1 MVRPLVP
8 RNWRLQPP
16 SPASP
21 SGFRTTRFGGGG
33 AVPSDHPNKYVVA
46 ARKRRITL
54 SKVSIAPPK
63 EDD

>member
-1 MVRPLVP
+1 MPRPLVP

-21 SGFRTTRFGGGG
+21 SGFRTSRFGGGG
-33 AVPSDHPNKYVVA
+33 AVPSDHPNKHVEA

-54 SKVSIAPPK
+54 SKVSIVQPK
-63 EDD
+63 EDN